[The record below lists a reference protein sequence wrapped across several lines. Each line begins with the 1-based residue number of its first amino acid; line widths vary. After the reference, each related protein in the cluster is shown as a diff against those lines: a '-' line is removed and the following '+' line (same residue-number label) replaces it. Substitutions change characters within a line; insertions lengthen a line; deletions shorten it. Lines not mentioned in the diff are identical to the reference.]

1 MRINLRENRGSCE
14 FSDIYAFDANAQKY
28 YKTNIIEKGKGYW
41 IYTTNNCNFRPGD
54 MPVFDVNAA
63 VIFNDA
69 NSPDESEKNAY
80 SKTLEAFSPVM
91 KISVSDAN
99 YNNLMSYDAVI
110 IAHEY
115 PELSKN
121 TLLNLANNGPAVIL
135 LGDARNYFTGITE
148 SDLNNHALV
157 FLYEK

>member
-1 MRINLRENRGSCE
+1 
-14 FSDIYAFDANAQKY
+14 
-28 YKTNIIEKGKGYW
+28 
-41 IYTTNNCNFRPGD
+41 